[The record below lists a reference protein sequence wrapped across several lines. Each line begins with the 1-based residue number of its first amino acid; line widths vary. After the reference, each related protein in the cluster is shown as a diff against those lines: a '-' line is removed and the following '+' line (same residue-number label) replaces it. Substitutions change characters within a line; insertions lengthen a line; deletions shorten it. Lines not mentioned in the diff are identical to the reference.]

1 MAEKG
6 EQKSYLFEVSLD
18 ERIDADSV
26 TFRVLFKEKL
36 PDKVAFEKVV
46 KGWAEEGIEK
56 GFGEG
61 KMHYLDDET
70 DESGGGGF
78 EWNED
83 EHWVEFFVD
92 MGSANDEAL
101 EALYSKF
108 SSFNQIKE
116 VKIGSGYEW

>member
-1 MAEKG
+1 
-6 EQKSYLFEVSLD
+6 V
-18 ERIDADSV
+18 I
-26 TFRVLFKEKL
+26 
-36 PDKVAFEKVV
+36 

-116 VKIGSGYEW
+116 VKIGSGYEWLIGFTSNNSLLEIASFGILLASWRWFVKNNHV